1 MKSNVGRCPYFS
13 SPSFTRSWVT
23 DLIQGTG
30 FPGSSRSNLLEV
42 AQTAIG
48 GNLIGETHTVGM
60 HVKSFL
66 DLNHLNFVASFTIEL
81 VEMSDLSAICKL
93 GKKPFKARKA
103 RTNFAQ

>member
-13 SPSFTRSWVT
+13 SPSFTRSWVA

-48 GNLIGETHTVGM
+48 GNLIGETHTVDM
-60 HVKSFL
+60 PSVFL
-66 DLNHLNFVASFTIEL
+66 GFKLLEL
-81 VEMSDLSAICKL
+81 CSLLHDRAGGDE
-93 GKKPFKARKA
+93 
-103 RTNFAQ
+103 